1 MTPIKNRNAEEIR
14 LDKLKEILLGDEREK
29 IKNIQNKV
37 EDPAYLQKKVSPAF
51 EAQFNQLKQNF
62 PREYEDKVNQLIDE
76 KLESSQEAIVNV
88 IYPVLGKMIK
98 KYVTLQI
105 QSVKDAVDDRIK
117 NTFTAK
123 TFFQRMKASVF
134 GVKESD
140 VIFSDLINYQVEEAF
155 LIEKNSGLVVGTAS
169 RGATMD
175 KDVIAGMLTAIKA
188 FGEDAFKKEEQ
199 DISSINY
206 DSYKI
211 ILHGFHS
218 YYLALV
224 VSGSIS
230 STQQNEL
237 GDIILDFGEAHLKKI
252 SSQDRDTYV
261 EDISKKLHDKFI
273 ID

>member
-1 MTPIKNRNAEEIR
+1 MTPINNRDAEEIR
-14 LDKLKEILLGDEREK
+14 LERLKEILLREEREK
-29 IKNIQNKV
+29 IKDIQNKV
-37 EDPAYLQKKVSPAF
+37 ADPAYLQEKITPIF
-51 EAQFNQLKQNF
+51 EEQFYQLKQKF
-62 PREYEDKVNQLIDE
+62 PEEYEAKVNQLIDE

-105 QSVKDAVDDRIK
+105 QSVKDVVDERIK
-117 NTFTAK
+117 NTFTVK
-123 TFFQRMKASVF
+123 TLFQRMKASVF
-134 GVKESD
+134 GIKESD

-169 RGATMD
+169 RGTTMD

-188 FGEDAFKKEEQ
+188 FGEDAFKKEAQE
-199 DISSINY
+199 ISSINY

-211 ILHGFHS
+211 ILQSFHS

-230 STQQNEL
+230 SNQQNEL
-237 GDIILDFGEAHLKKI
+237 GDKILDFGEAHLKEI
-252 SSQDRDTYV
+252 SSQDRDKYV
-261 EDISKKLHDKFI
+261 GENSQKLHDKFI

>member
-1 MTPIKNRNAEEIR
+1 MTPIKNRDAEEVR
-14 LDKLKEILLGDEREK
+14 LEKLKEILLREEREK
-29 IKNIQNKV
+29 IKDIQNKV
-37 EDPAYLQKKVSPAF
+37 GDPAYLQEKISPIF
-51 EAQFNQLKQNF
+51 EEQFNQLKQNF
-62 PREYEDKVNQLIDE
+62 PEEYEAKVNQLIDE

-105 QSVKDAVDDRIK
+105 QSVKDVVDERIK

-123 TFFQRMKASVF
+123 TLIQRMKASVF

-155 LIEKNSGLVVGTAS
+155 LNEKNSGLVVGTAS
-169 RGATMD
+169 RGTTMD
-175 KDVIAGMLTAIKA
+175 KDVVAGMMTAIKA
-188 FGEDAFKKEEQ
+188 FGEDAFKKEKQ
-199 DISSINY
+199 DLSSINY

-211 ILHGFHS
+211 IFQNFHS

-237 GDIILDFGEAHLKKI
+237 GDKILDFGEEHLKEI
-252 SSQDRDTYV
+252 SSQDRDEYV
-261 EDISKKLHDKFI
+261 DDISQKLHDMFI
-273 ID
+273 VD

>member
-14 LDKLKEILLGDEREK
+14 LDKLKDILLREDREK
-29 IKNIQNKV
+29 IQDIQNKV
-37 EDPAYLQKKVSPAF
+37 EDPTYIQEKVSPIF
-51 EAQFNQLKQNF
+51 EEQFNQLRQNF
-62 PREYEDKVNQLIDE
+62 PEEYEAKVNQLIDE

-88 IYPVLGKMIK
+88 IYPVLGQMIK

-117 NTFTAK
+117 NTFTVK

-134 GVKESD
+134 GIKESD
-140 VIFSDLINYQVEEAF
+140 VIFSDAINYLVEEAF
-155 LIEKNSGLVVGTAS
+155 LIKKNSGLVVGTAS
-169 RGATMD
+169 RGTTMD

-199 DISSINY
+199 AISSINY

-211 ILHGFHS
+211 ILQDFPS

-230 STQQNEL
+230 SNQQDEL
-237 GDIILDFGEAHLKKI
+237 GDEILDFAATHIKKI
-252 SSQDRDTYV
+252 SHQDRDQFV
-261 EDISKKLHDKFI
+261 GDISKKLHDKFI
-273 ID
+273 VD

>member
-1 MTPIKNRNAEEIR
+1 
-14 LDKLKEILLGDEREK
+14 
-29 IKNIQNKV
+29 
-37 EDPAYLQKKVSPAF
+37 
-51 EAQFNQLKQNF
+51 
-62 PREYEDKVNQLIDE
+62 
-76 KLESSQEAIVNV
+76 
-88 IYPVLGKMIK
+88 MIK

-105 QSVKDAVDDRIK
+105 QSVKEAVDDRIK
-117 NTFTAK
+117 NTFTVK

-140 VIFSDLINYQVEEAF
+140 VIFSDSIRYQVEEAF

-169 RGATMD
+169 RGTTMD

-188 FGEDAFKKEEQ
+188 FGEDAFKKEDQ

-211 ILHGFHS
+211 IPQNFHS

-230 STQQNEL
+230 STEHNEL
-237 GDIILDFGEAHLKKI
+237 VDKIWDFGKAYIKEI
-252 SSQDRDTYV
+252 SIQDRDKNV
-261 EDISKKLHDKFI
+261 DEISKKLHDKFI
-273 ID
+273 KD